1 MTYYDDIIGRTKRN
15 YAKISY
21 GTSSLKSVEKIYNS
35 YRIPQSEKIIATLKT
50 GISLFG
56 FDGVII
62 TNQAIYFS
70 QRKDARIPYDEICK
84 YIVYMKDDKDNAMI
98 ATANM
103 HHSIT
108 PPSLISKNIS
118 GIEICT
124 YIKDM
129 QRELMNDFS
138 WAREQRETLVN
149 EICKKVNEIK
159 FDDFPDYI
167 LSTLRELRY
176 EDYFCNKAVIA
187 EAELYFLR
195 NGEEGYISYVNNL
208 PKNVSAEVKTKLL
221 NSATELKEKMIRN
234 LSNTDIVITDKYLG
248 GFLYSV
254 GTWKN
259 TDRLTSLAKCYIHI
273 RNRDMIGFNDEIENS
288 NNLLGQDEIAG
299 LKLFKG
305 CYFNHLMINVYNT
318 IQNGDIP
325 TDEMCKLCDSFGLTA
340 LHYALILRKNDVVEK
355 LLKSRKWTCYDFFDN
370 ESGINRFLDYKFLA
384 KLLDMPCVNSI
395 ITSTTDIIE
404 AQLKTI
410 KSYKFQIKLKEGL
423 AFLNKQA
430 LTNLNAQKREA
441 NKQRLYDK
449 LEEIEEEIYRIKDII
464 KQRNEE
470 ILELNNDIEEIYIE
484 IENIISMY
492 NSNLNSK
499 ISSLKQSKNK
509 FIVFLL
515 SLFENP
521 DYLLQAISTKEEN
534 SKYYNYLGFEFT
546 TSSNLDIDL
555 DEEIEDDTSCS
566 ESGGI
571 DDEIKPLYGDSW
583 FSPNAHKDIKVLSAE
598 YRKLAK
604 EYHPDIC
611 KNINASKVFV
621 EIANER
627 AEIIES
633 IK

>member
-1 MTYYDDIIGRTKRN
+1 MEKDKDKGILLKKQDMIKCLYVNYTQEVIAMGGEQTKKLFN
-15 YAKISY
+15 PIYEEIAEEFGY
-21 GTSSLKSVEKIYNS
+21 EVALKIYQLYKGMQITFPTRLFNPE
-35 YRIPQSEKIIATLKT
+35 YVKQQIP
-50 GISLFG
+50 
-56 FDGVII
+56 
-62 TNQAIYFS
+62 
-70 QRKDARIPYDEICK
+70 
-84 YIVYMKDDKDNAMI
+84 
-98 ATANM
+98 
-103 HHSIT
+103 
-108 PPSLISKNIS
+108 
-118 GIEICT
+118 
-124 YIKDM
+124 
-129 QRELMNDFS
+129 
-138 WAREQRETLVN
+138 
-149 EICKKVNEIK
+149 
-159 FDDFPDYI
+159 
-167 LSTLRELRY
+167 
-176 EDYFCNKAVIA
+176 
-187 EAELYFLR
+187 
-195 NGEEGYISYVNNL
+195 
-208 PKNVSAEVKTKLL
+208 
-221 NSATELKEKMIRN
+221 
-234 LSNTDIVITDKYLG
+234 
-248 GFLYSV
+248 
-254 GTWKN
+254 
-259 TDRLTSLAKCYIHI
+259 
-273 RNRDMIGFNDEIENS
+273 
-288 NNLLGQDEIAG
+288 
-299 LKLFKG
+299 
-305 CYFNHLMINVYNT
+305 
-318 IQNGDIP
+318 IP
-325 TDEMCKLCDSFGLTA
+325 TDEMCKLYDSFGLTA

-384 KLLDMPCVNSI
+384 KLLCMPCVNSI

-423 AFLNKQA
+423 VFLNKQA
-430 LTNLNAQKREA
+430 LTNLNAKKREA

-484 IENIISMY
+484 IENIISTY
-492 NSNLNSK
+492 NSNLDSK

-546 TSSNLDIDL
+546 TYSNLDIDL

-566 ESGGI
+566 ESEGI
-571 DDEIKPLYGDSW
+571 DDAIKSLYGDSW

-621 EIANER
+621 DIANER